1 MGLSGCEFGW
11 YHLSAKLRNL
21 PFRLASGGHT
31 KSGKT
36 RVITGQDGFR
46 RACLGL
52 RRIEGPGPSKEKG
65 RLVFTS
71 VLMIEKA
78 LTSADVEFVTTL
90 HGDEPV
96 SFHVLLQPR
105 GEQADR
111 LLRAIDDVALGELDE
126 AVREG
131 ETPEGEEAL
140 STGRRALEVS
150 LAALRASGSQAEG
163 RLVDDHPLD
172 ALKTMVE
179 EAGADEVIV
188 LTDPHYVEEF
198 FHRDWASRA
207 RHKVGVPVLK
217 LFSHSKA

>member
-1 MGLSGCEFGW
+1 M
-11 YHLSAKLRNL
+11 
-21 PFRLASGGHT
+21 
-31 KSGKT
+31 
-36 RVITGQDGFR
+36 
-46 RACLGL
+46 
-52 RRIEGPGPSKEKG
+52 
-65 RLVFTS
+65 FTS

-126 AVREG
+126 AAREG
-131 ETPEGEEAL
+131 ETPEGEEARDM
-140 STGRRALEVS
+140 GEQALEVS
-150 LAALRASGSQAEG
+150 LRALRATGDTADG
-163 RLVDDHPLD
+163 RLIADHPLD

-179 EAGADEVIV
+179 EVGADEVIV

>member
-1 MGLSGCEFGW
+1 M
-11 YHLSAKLRNL
+11 
-21 PFRLASGGHT
+21 
-31 KSGKT
+31 
-36 RVITGQDGFR
+36 
-46 RACLGL
+46 
-52 RRIEGPGPSKEKG
+52 
-65 RLVFTS
+65 FTS

-78 LTSADVEFVTTL
+78 LTSADVEFVSTL

-96 SFHVLLQPR
+96 SFQVLLQPR
-105 GEQADR
+105 GDQADR

-126 AVREG
+126 AAREG
-131 ETPEGEEAL
+131 DTPEGDEAK
-140 STGRRALEVS
+140 GFGARALEVS
-150 LAALRASGSQAEG
+150 LHALHSAGHDAVG
-163 RLVDDHPLD
+163 RLVEDHPLD
-172 ALKTMVE
+172 ALKSLVA

>member
-1 MGLSGCEFGW
+1 M
-11 YHLSAKLRNL
+11 
-21 PFRLASGGHT
+21 
-31 KSGKT
+31 
-36 RVITGQDGFR
+36 
-46 RACLGL
+46 
-52 RRIEGPGPSKEKG
+52 
-65 RLVFTS
+65 FTS

-90 HGDEPV
+90 HGDEEV
-96 SFHVLLQPR
+96 AFHVLLQPR

-111 LLRAIDDVALGELDE
+111 LLRAIDDIALGELDE

-131 ETPEGEEAL
+131 ETPEGKEAL
-140 STGRRALEVS
+140 STGERALEVS
-150 LAALRASGSQAEG
+150 LTALRMAGAEADG
-163 RLVDDHPLD
+163 RLLEDHPLD
-172 ALKTMVE
+172 ALRAVVDE
-179 EAGADEVIV
+179 VGADEVIV

>member
-1 MGLSGCEFGW
+1 M
-11 YHLSAKLRNL
+11 
-21 PFRLASGGHT
+21 
-31 KSGKT
+31 
-36 RVITGQDGFR
+36 
-46 RACLGL
+46 
-52 RRIEGPGPSKEKG
+52 
-65 RLVFTS
+65 FTS

-105 GEQADR
+105 GDQADR
-111 LLRAIDDVALGELDE
+111 LLRAIDDIALGEIDE
-126 AVREG
+126 AAREL
-131 ETPEGEEAL
+131 ESPEGKDAAAL
-140 STGRRALEVS
+140 GEQALEVS
-150 LAALRASGSQAEG
+150 LAALRGSGSEAEG
-163 RLVDDHPLD
+163 RLIEGHALD
-172 ALKTMVE
+172 ALRALVE
-179 EAGADEVIV
+179 ETGADEVIV

>member
-1 MGLSGCEFGW
+1 M
-11 YHLSAKLRNL
+11 
-21 PFRLASGGHT
+21 
-31 KSGKT
+31 
-36 RVITGQDGFR
+36 
-46 RACLGL
+46 
-52 RRIEGPGPSKEKG
+52 
-65 RLVFTS
+65 FTS

-105 GEQADR
+105 GDQADR
-111 LLRAIDDVALGELDE
+111 LLRAIDDIALGELDE

-131 ETPEGEEAL
+131 GTPEGHEAL
-140 STGRRALEVS
+140 SVGRQALDVS
-150 LAALRASGSQAEG
+150 LQALRAAGSGAEG
-163 RLVDDHPLD
+163 RLVEEHPLD
-172 ALKTMVE
+172 ALKGLVAE
-179 EAGADEVIV
+179 VGADEVIV

>member
-1 MGLSGCEFGW
+1 M
-11 YHLSAKLRNL
+11 
-21 PFRLASGGHT
+21 
-31 KSGKT
+31 
-36 RVITGQDGFR
+36 
-46 RACLGL
+46 
-52 RRIEGPGPSKEKG
+52 
-65 RLVFTS
+65 FTS

-90 HGDEPV
+90 HGDEEV
-96 SFHVLLQPR
+96 AFHVLLQPR

-111 LLRAIDDVALGELDE
+111 LLRAIDDIALGELDE

-131 ETPEGEEAL
+131 ETPEGKEAL
-140 STGRRALEVS
+140 STGERALEVS
-150 LAALRASGSQAEG
+150 LTALRTAGAAADG
-163 RLVDDHPLD
+163 RLLEDHPLD
-172 ALKTMVE
+172 ALRAVVDE
-179 EAGADEVIV
+179 VGADEVIV